1 LQMGMVASE
10 RVFKL
15 LDTTSQIEDKG
26 SISRHH
32 LTGDISFINKF
43 GKKPILETSE
53 TLRLKTHLE
62 YVELLL
68 RKKNVKGFSENRIK
82 QRTHTLDLLHDYW
95 VAGVFPKNYESKGK
109 RLPCFID
116 KDRKIC
122 AVGYLIEKTA
132 GRQLSEKI
140 NLTYK
145 YEYVFNMNDKTI
157 DDWRLANGL
166 TKLECAMIQPTYIF
180 QDPIIEFKETI
191 GWDGNGKYKKYNQLK
206 LLIEEGRFKNYKLMN
221 GKKYVYGKNNIL
233 IRIEIYKKGKR
244 IKKNPIKYAK
254 ELKD

>member
-1 LQMGMVASE
+1 MIYKIQEIIVGIILFSLIVG
-10 RVFKL
+10 
-15 LDTTSQIEDKG
+15 TTNKKSFSEDKVE
-26 SISRHH
+26 SINIV
-32 LTGDISFINKF
+32 TGDISFINKF

-53 TLRLKTHLE
+53 TLRIKTHLE

-132 GRQLSEKI
+132 GRQLLEKI
-140 NLTYK
+140 NLTA
-145 YEYVFNMNDKTI
+145 VFSISSPKDAL
-157 DDWRLANGL
+157 WQ
-166 TKLECAMIQPTYIF
+166 IQRAGDY
-180 QDPIIEFKETI
+180 
-191 GWDGNGKYKKYNQLK
+191 
-206 LLIEEGRFKNYKLMN
+206 
-221 GKKYVYGKNNIL
+221 
-233 IRIEIYKKGKR
+233 
-244 IKKNPIKYAK
+244 
-254 ELKD
+254 